1 MIRLG
6 ARISAARGDPLA
18 YPVTHITGCA
28 PGAVPG
34 LTPPPEQSHGKEPGA
49 GPQQLTTF
57 GVPHGSAVVIQ
68 SLPHLWAPIIDHRSS
83 GSQKPPLPSKSGSQG
98 LGRTWTGTTWPR

>member
-34 LTPPPEQSHGKEPGA
+34 LTHA
-49 GPQQLTTF
+49 
-57 GVPHGSAVVIQ
+57 
-68 SLPHLWAPIIDHRSS
+68 
-83 GSQKPPLPSKSGSQG
+83 PPLSRCPQRHNYARAVGGSSCARHWFG
-98 LGRTWTGTTWPR
+98 FVA